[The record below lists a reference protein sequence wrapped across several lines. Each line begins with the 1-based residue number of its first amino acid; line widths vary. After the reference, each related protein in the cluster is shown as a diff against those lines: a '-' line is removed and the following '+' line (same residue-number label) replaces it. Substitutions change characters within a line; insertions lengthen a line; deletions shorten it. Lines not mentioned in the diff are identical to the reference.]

1 LNFGFELYKDSSF
14 ASNKG
19 SLKFWEG
26 FWEEKVFRMEKS
38 VFCLGWAA
46 DFVWDLT

>member
-1 LNFGFELYKDSSF
+1 
-14 ASNKG
+14 
-19 SLKFWEG
+19 LKFWEG

-46 DFVWDLT
+46 DFVWDLTWDCVWVGLLILFGI